1 MNLASRLYIT
11 VVIYPLNNLR
21 VTVINVSSTTYSL
34 IRWSVLILGLNVKLS

>member
-1 MNLASRLYIT
+1 MNLASRLYII

-21 VTVINVSSTTYSL
+21 VTVINVSSTTNSL